1 MLLVLLLL
9 SSSGLA
15 QREGVVIN
23 RRARQRLPQRQRVI
37 PEDPV
42 LAPVQPAQAAFQGSG
57 TDEYAWTKS
66 QKTRQVDNMSPNS
79 EPDYRTTALSVFNQQ
94 SFGTRQYLPQ
104 VEPKPSGTNGDIVR
118 VSYKQTQSGYNAY
131 ESDIQNR
138 QSSSIDNYQYTK
150 PRRAT
155 SRRARLPRRRTQLT
169 RRRDNTQNEYKKQSD
184 QTINNDE
191 IRQQSQFEQ
200 SSDRELKRGERAG
213 PTSRFES
220 SRRLRTR
227 LDKPVR
233 EQDKVAHATTPTRT
247 RSRSR
252 HRSRSQTLEVTTSGY
267 EYESK
272 KETRVSRGRLRERP
286 SKRISDKA
294 STRNEY
300 KINKKSPSKSNS
312 KVHFPKK
319 NLFPDLPKFK
329 TPRDN
334 EVDNGKSNVHHQTK
348 SSFRSRGR
356 FSQKEEIQ
364 PSQPLHRKEY
374 QNDYQNIELQSGKQ
388 DLSES
393 VPSVITVTHQVP
405 TRTVF
410 TIVEAGET
418 KSLFA
423 DTFEKSL
430 QIVDVSDL
438 QSTEINSHRVVYA
451 HAQTNH
457 PQFGVKEYEYE
468 AIQPTRTYTTEERSL
483 NIGGKRT
490 SIIETIYST
499 IYNVEKITARV
510 TETPTINQEESQ
522 DVNQIGALL
531 QNVILK
537 LIGGGLLGKNLGG
550 GLLGKN
556 LQLGGGPTIHGPP
569 RTQFITHTRSF
580 LTTTTTMD
588 TIVIPVNFRGS
599 QIDQTIT
606 DLKTITTTT
615 TDYSVQT
622 LLNYEKPSDEPFY
635 PFAPT
640 LHRAARVVPSQP
652 NFLNALPIYPT
663 ASAAF
668 STSYV
673 THTHTAISTIT
684 TDITSEITI
693 TLGGREIKTDIT
705 EPTTQVVTSTSL
717 STQSFL
723 VQPSYQ
729 QQNHA
734 VNQLQLIKALLRLKT

>member
-23 RRARQRLPQRQRVI
+23 RRARQRLPPRQQVI

-42 LAPVQPAQAAFQGSG
+42 SAPVQPAQAAFQGSG
-57 TDEYAWTKS
+57 TEEYEWTPS
-66 QKTRQVDNMSPNS
+66 QVTRPVEHVSPYS
-79 EPDYRTTALSVFNQQ
+79 EPDYKQTALAVFNQQ
-94 SFGTRQYLPQ
+94 SFGARQYLP
-104 VEPKPSGTNGDIVR
+104 EITPE
-118 VSYKQTQSGYNAY
+118 QSGASGDSVGLSDIQTHSGSDAY
-131 ESDIQNR
+131 ESVVQQR
-138 QSSSIDNYQYTK
+138 QSSSIDNYQYAE
-150 PRRAT
+150 PRRAP

-169 RRRDNTQNEYKKQSD
+169 RRRDNTQADYRGQS
-184 QTINNDE
+184 NE
-191 IRQQSQFEQ
+191 IRQRTLPEQ
-200 SSDRELKRGERAG
+200 SSDRELRRGERAG
-213 PTSRFES
+213 LSSRAES

-233 EQDKVAHATTPTRT
+233 ERDSVGQVTTPTRT

-252 HRSRSQTLEVTTSGY
+252 HRSRSRTLEVTTSGY
-267 EYESK
+267 DYSTKQES
-272 KETRVSRGRLRERP
+272 RASRGRSRDRP
-286 SKRISDKA
+286 SRRISDA
-294 STRNEY
+294 TSTRNDY
-300 KINKKSPSKSNS
+300 KTNKKSTSKSSKTNVS
-312 KVHFPKK
+312 PKVHFPKK
-319 NLFPDLPKFK
+319 NLFPDLPKFLN
-329 TPRDN
+329 PRDN
-334 EVDNGKSNVHHQTK
+334 EVDSGKSDFYHSTK
-348 SSFRSRGR
+348 SSSRSRGR
-356 FSQKEEIQ
+356 FNQKEEIR
-364 PSQPLHRKEY
+364 PSKPLNRKDS
-374 QNDYQNIELQSGKQ
+374 QNDYQNIELQSGKEE
-388 DLSES
+388 LSES

-410 TIVEAGET
+410 TIVESGET

-423 DTFEKSL
+423 DTFETSL

-451 HAQTNH
+451 HVQTNH

-468 AIQPTRTYTTEERSL
+468 AIQPTRTSTTEERNI
-483 NIGGKRT
+483 NIGGRRT
-490 SIIETIYST
+490 SIVDTIYST

-510 TETPTINQEESQ
+510 TDTPSINNVEPEN
-522 DVNQIGALL
+522 VNQIGALL

-537 LIGGGLLGKNLGG
+537 LIGSGLLGSNLQ
-550 GLLGKN
+550 
-556 LQLGGGPTIHGPP
+556 QLGGGPTIAGPP

-580 LTTTTTMD
+580 LTTTTTLD
-588 TIVIPVNFRGS
+588 TVVVPVNFRGS
-599 QIDQTIT
+599 QIYQTIT
-606 DLKTITTTT
+606 DLKTLTTTT

-622 LLNYEKPSDEPFY
+622 LLNFEKPSDEPFY

-652 NFLNALPIYPT
+652 NFINALPIYPT
-663 ASAAF
+663 APAAF

-729 QQNHA
+729 AQSPDA
-734 VNQLQLIKALLRLKT
+734 TKLQLIKALLRLKS

>member
-23 RRARQRLPQRQRVI
+23 RRARQRLPHRQRVI

-42 LAPVQPAQAAFQGSG
+42 LAPVQPVQAAFQGSG
-57 TDEYAWTKS
+57 TDEYEWTPS
-66 QKTRQVDNMSPNS
+66 QRASTVENVSPYS
-79 EPDYRTTALSVFNQQ
+79 EPDYRQTALAVFDQQ

-104 VEPKPSGTNGDIVR
+104 VAPEPSGTNGDSVR
-118 VSYKQTQSGYNAY
+118 LDEEQTQSGSNAY

-138 QSSSIDNYQYTK
+138 QSSSIDNYQYAE
-150 PRRAT
+150 PRRVS

-169 RRRDNTQNEYKKQSD
+169 RRRDNTQTDYREQSD
-184 QTINNDE
+184 RDINNDE
-191 IRQQSQFEQ
+191 IRQLSRFEQ

-213 PTSRFES
+213 PSSRAES

-227 LDKPVR
+227 LDKPV
-233 EQDKVAHATTPTRT
+233 QDRIGQATTPTRT

-252 HRSRSQTLEVTTSGY
+252 HRSRSRTLEVTTSGY
-267 EYESK
+267 EYTTKQES
-272 KETRVSRGRLRERP
+272 RASRGRLRERP
-286 SKRISDKA
+286 SRRISDSS
-294 STRNEY
+294 STRNDY
-300 KINKKSPSKSNS
+300 KTNKKSTSKSS
-312 KVHFPKK
+312 KSSSSPKVHFPKK
-319 NLFPDLPKFK
+319 NLFPDLPKF
-329 TPRDN
+329 TSPRDN
-334 EVDNGKSNVHHQTK
+334 EVDNGKSDFHQQTK
-348 SSFRSRGR
+348 SSSRSRGR
-356 FSQKEEIQ
+356 FSQKEEIR
-364 PSQPLHRKEY
+364 PSQPLQRKDSEY
-374 QNDYQNIELQSGKQ
+374 DYQNIELQSGK
-388 DLSES
+388 DDISDI
-393 VPSVITVTHQVP
+393 PSVITVTHQVP

-410 TIVEAGET
+410 TIVESGET

-423 DTFEKSL
+423 DTFESSL

-451 HAQTNH
+451 HVQTNH

-468 AIQPTRTYTTEERSL
+468 AIQPTRTYTTEERNI
-483 NIGGKRT
+483 NIGGRRT
-490 SIIETIYST
+490 SIIDTIYTT
-499 IYNVEKITARV
+499 IYNAEKITARV
-510 TETPTINQEESQ
+510 TETPTANQAEPENADQ
-522 DVNQIGALL
+522 LAGLL

-537 LIGGGLLGKNLGG
+537 LIGSGLLGNNLKLGG
-550 GLLGKN
+550 GAAV
-556 LQLGGGPTIHGPP
+556 GGVGGPP

-580 LTTTTTMD
+580 LTTTTTME
-588 TIVIPVNFRGS
+588 TIVIPVQFRGS
-599 QIDQTIT
+599 RIDQTVT
-606 DLKTITTTT
+606 DVKTLTTTT

-622 LLNYEKPSDEPFY
+622 LLNFEKPSDQPFY

-663 ASAAF
+663 APAAF

-673 THTHTAISTIT
+673 THTHTAISTIS
-684 TDITSEITI
+684 TDITSEIII

-723 VQPSYQ
+723 VQPTYK

-734 VNQLQLIKALLRLKT
+734 VSQLQLIKALLRLKT